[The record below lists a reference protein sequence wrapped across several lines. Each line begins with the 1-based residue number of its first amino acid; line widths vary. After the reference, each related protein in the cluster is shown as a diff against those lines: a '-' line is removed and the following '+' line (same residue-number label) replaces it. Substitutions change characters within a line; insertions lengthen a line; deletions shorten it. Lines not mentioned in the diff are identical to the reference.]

1 MTDKKIPLDDAL
13 KQITDTLSNHA
24 VAIKQLQENFQP
36 QINTLR
42 DEMTRQFSQFTT
54 NFQELTA
61 SLSDLKQLFPP
72 RPTIPPPPPSTTST
86 PKSTSF
92 SVHSPPSPGT
102 HLPLLIKDTSTPF
115 NTAPTT
121 AIIVPPVSSFPT
133 FSGKPTERPRQFL
146 LQVVEYANTVHHW
159 SNDTLLRGISQFL
172 KDTALEWY
180 CQLTITN
187 SAPTIWSDFVTKFL
201 AQFHSPLRIAQ
212 QEIEWKECI
221 QNDTETINEFL
232 VRLRSLWL
240 EQKPHETEPDFIKH
254 LFCKMRPDMLM
265 LMNNYRSSS
274 LEEIIREAQKVE
286 EILYRRQKEQR
297 ARTLLK
303 SKTTNAISP
312 IPSLFAQPS
321 RTTSSNRSHLAKT
334 SPTCWRCYEIG
345 HYATQCPLNETKTNQ
360 SPMEYQPLP
369 PRSKNQ

>member
-72 RPTIPPPPPSTTST
+72 RPTIPPPPPPTTST

-133 FSGKPTERPRQFL
+133 FS
-146 LQVVEYANTVHHW
+146 
-159 SNDTLLRGISQFL
+159 
-172 KDTALEWY
+172 
-180 CQLTITN
+180 
-187 SAPTIWSDFVTKFL
+187 
-201 AQFHSPLRIAQ
+201 
-212 QEIEWKECI
+212 
-221 QNDTETINEFL
+221 
-232 VRLRSLWL
+232 
-240 EQKPHETEPDFIKH
+240 
-254 LFCKMRPDMLM
+254 
-265 LMNNYRSSS
+265 
-274 LEEIIREAQKVE
+274 
-286 EILYRRQKEQR
+286 
-297 ARTLLK
+297 
-303 SKTTNAISP
+303 
-312 IPSLFAQPS
+312 
-321 RTTSSNRSHLAKT
+321 
-334 SPTCWRCYEIG
+334 
-345 HYATQCPLNETKTNQ
+345 
-360 SPMEYQPLP
+360 
-369 PRSKNQ
+369 